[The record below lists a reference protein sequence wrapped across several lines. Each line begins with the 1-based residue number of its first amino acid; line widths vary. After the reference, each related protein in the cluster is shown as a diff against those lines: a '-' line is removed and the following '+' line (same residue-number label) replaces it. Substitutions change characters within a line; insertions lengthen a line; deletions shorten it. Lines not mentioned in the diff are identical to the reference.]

1 MQHSALRSLY
11 RRSLRAASLSIEQHR
26 SWAITYVRNTFREV
40 GARTLQESIVHGEE
54 ELALFLLR
62 LRQAGRPEEQIS
74 RLEQLSAGPKRRS
87 AWKQDPFRRGKSARL
102 GASEAASA
110 PASAPTAASAAAST
124 PDTAPDSAR
133 PSSPPKAPSFA
144 HIYATNAAA
153 KSASLAA
160 AIANAEAVAAAE
172 AAALL
177 ASASAPGAAPA
188 SAPASAPAAAPRFA
202 NEAWEQIQ
210 RHATG
215 QQAQPAAPAS
225 APASAPAGAPAI
237 AQLLVDEPLPDR
249 AAGGASDAAAPRAS
263 TGVRSWKVRDV
274 EAWLHGL
281 GLAEHAQAFARHRV
295 DGALLLQ
302 IDEADLSD
310 ELGVASR
317 LQRKRLLTAIR
328 DLGSQGPVG

>member
-1 MQHSALRSLY
+1 M
-11 RRSLRAASLSIEQHR
+11 
-26 SWAITYVRNTFREV
+26 
-40 GARTLQESIVHGEE
+40 QESIVHGEE
-54 ELALFLLR
+54 ELAQFLLR

-74 RLEQLSAGPKRRS
+74 RLEQLSAGSKRRS
-87 AWKQDPFRRGKSARL
+87 AWKQDPFRGKPARL
-102 GASEAASA
+102 GASKAASA
-110 PASAPTAASAAAST
+110 PASAPAAASAAACA

-133 PSSPPKAPSFA
+133 PSHPPKAPSFA
-144 HIYATNAAA
+144 HIYATDAAANAAT
-153 KSASLAA
+153 LAA
-160 AIANAEAVAAAE
+160 AIANAEAVAATE

-188 SAPASAPAAAPRFA
+188 SAPASGPRFA

-210 RHATG
+210 RHATV
-215 QQAQPAAPAS
+215 QPAQAAAPAS
-225 APASAPAGAPAI
+225 APACAPACAPAI
-237 AQLLVDEPLPDR
+237 AQLPVDEPLLDR
-249 AAGGASDAAAPRAS
+249 AAGGASDAAARAS

-274 EAWLHGL
+274 EVWLHGL
-281 GLAEHAQAFARHRV
+281 GLEEHTQAFARHRV

-328 DLGSQGPVG
+328 DLGSQGPVS